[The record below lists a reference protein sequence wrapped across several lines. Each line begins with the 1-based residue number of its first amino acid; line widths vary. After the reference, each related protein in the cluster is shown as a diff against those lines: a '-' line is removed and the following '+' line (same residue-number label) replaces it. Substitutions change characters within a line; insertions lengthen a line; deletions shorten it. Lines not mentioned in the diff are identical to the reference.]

1 MPVYQTEAIKS
12 LKAPPPPPSGAP
24 ITAQVCKTK
33 HQLQK
38 WSPLN
43 AYKHIK
49 HGCLHCPSMT
59 AFTGGVGNERLGVQ
73 RDNATSRAIITQVC
87 GWDEGSKAASAT
99 GMPLLCCRPC
109 CQKITG
115 FISGRI
121 KWGLRINEFLNTQHH
136 LHKKQQAGYV
146 GGLFCISA
154 WVLSQRETLGVKR
167 SEETKQSKS
176 TFQTGIHKSL
186 QRCDGTDKVWR
197 RDVFCFCFFLVCLL
211 FFSGAW
217 KPESVDSHLKSC
229 HYYGD
234 RTQDFSECS
243 R

>member
-1 MPVYQTEAIKS
+1 MFICTLQTGCLFTKQK
-12 LKAPPPPPSGAP
+12 LLRVWKPPGAP
-24 ITAQVCKTK
+24 ITAQLCKTK

-49 HGCLHCPSMT
+49 HGCFHCPSMT
-59 AFTGGVGNERLGVQ
+59 AFIGGVRNERLGVQ

-146 GGLFCISA
+146 GGLLYFNLNA
-154 WVLSQRETLGVKR
+154 H
-167 SEETKQSKS
+167 SE
-176 TFQTGIHKSL
+176 
-186 QRCDGTDKVWR
+186 
-197 RDVFCFCFFLVCLL
+197 
-211 FFSGAW
+211 
-217 KPESVDSHLKSC
+217 
-229 HYYGD
+229 GD
-234 RTQDFSECS
+234 A
-243 R
+243 

>member
-12 LKAPPPPPSGAP
+12 LKTPPGAP
-24 ITAQVCKTK
+24 ITAQLCKTK

-59 AFTGGVGNERLGVQ
+59 AFMGGVRNERLGVQ
-73 RDNATSRAIITQVC
+73 KDNATSRAIITQVC
-87 GWDEGSKAASAT
+87 GWDEGSKAASVT

-146 GGLFCISA
+146 GGLFCISV
-154 WVLSQRETLGVKR
+154 WTLSQRETLGVKR

-176 TFQTGIHKSL
+176 TFQPVFTKA
-186 QRCDGTDKVWR
+186 C
-197 RDVFCFCFFLVCLL
+197 RDVTARTRYGVETFFCFFFLGC
-211 FFSGAW
+211 GKRA
-217 KPESVDSHLKSC
+217 SVDSHLKSC

>member
-1 MPVYQTEAIKS
+1 MRHTVRLNSKYILCILCTLQARCLFTKHKLLRAWKPT
-12 LKAPPPPPSGAP
+12 GAP
-24 ITAQVCKTK
+24 ITAQLCKTK

-59 AFTGGVGNERLGVQ
+59 AFMGGVHNERLGVQ

-87 GWDEGSKAASAT
+87 GWDEGSKAACAT

-121 KWGLRINEFLNTQHH
+121 KRGLRINEFLNTQHH

-146 GGLFCISA
+146 GGRLYFNLNAQSERDA
-154 WVLSQRETLGVKR
+154 GVGAKR
-167 SEETKQSKS
+167 SGETQTKQSKS
-176 TFQTGIHKSL
+176 TFQLGFVEK
-186 QRCDGTDKVWR
+186 KKPAEMWR
-197 RDVFCFCFFLVCLL
+197 YEQGMLSRH
-211 FFSGAW
+211 FSGAEPGVYW
-217 KPESVDSHLKSC
+217 
-229 HYYGD
+229 Y
-234 RTQDFSECS
+234 
-243 R
+243 